1 MEAGLPAHGNKFA
14 SSTEVKINK
23 LFAVPV
29 FV

>member
-14 SSTEVKINK
+14 FSTEVKINE